1 MEGRV
6 LGILV
11 LFSTAALCTAS
22 SGHEFSSVG
31 GIKAAMYATQAY
43 YGGCYKLLNRTGP
56 VGCAAPSGEVVEAV
70 LLHYKDMH
78 LPLAGRRAVLVGA
91 VDAQALLLRLQGE
104 ASLLSSISMVLVADD
119 GLPASES
126 SALRFPGGPE
136 YAPYNA
142 SDYVWNPFGSG
153 SAYSYLPIPVFK
165 INSGLVQE
173 LAWRATY
180 NNDVGFKGSLHWAQ
194 AQLTMY
200 ATQPN
205 STACLMAGTCQAL
218 GGFSVWAA
226 LPPLPTNTSAGLPT
240 RSGLPVTLV
249 TAQLDSNAFFHD
261 HVQAANAPLSGLLAM
276 LAAMDILKAANTTQY
291 TRQLVFAGLA
301 AEPWGYLGSKRLA
314 WESVRGGSIW
324 TPGLTLADVD
334 QVCLMLWRLRLLPQL
349 GLVLRL
355 LRRRLLVLWLLLL
368 LLVLWLLLR
377 RQWQVIEVGPLGR
390 ALQLSS
396 NTTRLFMHSQPA
408 GGKWGDASPLMTA
421 LQDAGLLTSG
431 ELPLNL
437 TAASAG
443 NPGVPPS
450 SLFSFLRAKPSIAGV
465 VITEFDRQVLQPAKR
480 GSREGQMIDPYFHSA
495 YDNASW
501 VAVEP
506 IMVGAALLARALHAL
521 AAPPGAPPLQVNMSS
536 VRSLVQSLAAC
547 LVMDTP
553 GMACPLA
560 TALLNPD
567 FQITDQVVS
576 YAVKH
581 YPGPLQF
588 IHPTPSEP
596 YYKKT
601 LRFLWNWMGL
611 TSAQLANSSRAACA
625 FQANQCPAGESV
637 SMGVMVDF
645 HIVMGTCLVQ
655 ECIGWKGSNTRNAQ
669 LMGSCMRTTVRYT
682 PAMPTGLDFIPQ
694 VGSSALFYFTNAS
707 DAWQAA
713 GSWPPEPLWTE
724 SNWPNEVPFLRVLQ
738 RETPQTERAII
749 IAGVLISVGTYAFA
763 WLARTAFE
771 KTYFGGRAS

>member
-1 MEGRV
+1 
-6 LGILV
+6 LG
-11 LFSTAALCTAS
+11 
-22 SGHEFSSVG
+22 
-31 GIKAAMYATQAY
+31 
-43 YGGCYKLLNRTGP
+43 
-56 VGCAAPSGEVVEAV
+56 
-70 LLHYKDMH
+70 
-78 LPLAGRRAVLVGA
+78 
-91 VDAQALLLRLQGE
+91 
-104 ASLLSSISMVLVADD
+104 
-119 GLPASES
+119 
-126 SALRFPGGPE
+126 
-136 YAPYNA
+136 
-142 SDYVWNPFGSG
+142 
-153 SAYSYLPIPVFK
+153 
-165 INSGLVQE
+165 
-173 LAWRATY
+173 
-180 NNDVGFKGSLHWAQ
+180 
-194 AQLTMY
+194 
-200 ATQPN
+200 
-205 STACLMAGTCQAL
+205 
-218 GGFSVWAA
+218 
-226 LPPLPTNTSAGLPT
+226 
-240 RSGLPVTLV
+240 
-249 TAQLDSNAFFHD
+249 
-261 HVQAANAPLSGLLAM
+261 
-276 LAAMDILKAANTTQY
+276 
-291 TRQLVFAGLA
+291 
-301 AEPWGYLGSKRLA
+301 
-314 WESVRGGSIW
+314 
-324 TPGLTLADVD
+324 
-334 QVCLMLWRLRLLPQL
+334 
-349 GLVLRL
+349 
-355 LRRRLLVLWLLLL
+355 
-368 LLVLWLLLR
+368 
-377 RQWQVIEVGPLGR
+377 
-390 ALQLSS
+390 S

-408 GGKWGDASPLMTA
+408 GGRWGDASPLLTA

-437 TAASAG
+437 TTASAG

-465 VITEFDRQVLQPAKR
+465 VITEFDRQ
-480 GSREGQMIDPYFHSA
+480 MINPYFHSS

-521 AAPPGAPPLQVNMSS
+521 AAPPGTPPLQVNMSS

-567 FQITDQVVS
+567 F
-576 YAVKH
+576 
-581 YPGPLQF
+581 
-588 IHPTPSEP
+588 
-596 YYKKT
+596 
-601 LRFLWNWMGL
+601 
-611 TSAQLANSSRAACA
+611 
-625 FQANQCPAGESV
+625 
-637 SMGVMVDF
+637 
-645 HIVMGTCLVQ
+645 Q

>member
-70 LLHYKDMH
+70 LLHHKDMH

-91 VDAQALLLRLQGE
+91 EDAQALLLRLQGE
-104 ASLLSSISMVLVADD
+104 ASLLNSVSMVLVADD

-334 QVCLMLWRLRLLPQL
+334 QV
-349 GLVLRL
+349 
-355 LRRRLLVLWLLLL
+355 
-368 LLVLWLLLR
+368 
-377 RQWQVIEVGPLGR
+377 IEVGPLGR
-390 ALQLSS
+390 ALQLGS
-396 NTTRLFMHSQPA
+396 NTTRLFMHSQPT
-408 GGKWGDASPLMTA
+408 GGRWGDASPLLTA

-465 VITEFDRQVLQPAKR
+465 VITEFD
-480 GSREGQMIDPYFHSA
+480 SQMINPYFHSA

-521 AAPPGAPPLQVNMSS
+521 AAPPGTPPLQVNMSS

-547 LVMDTP
+547 LVLDTP

-601 LRFLWNWMGL
+601 LYRFLWNWMGL

-625 FQANQCPAGESV
+625 FQANQCPAGE
-637 SMGVMVDF
+637 
-645 HIVMGTCLVQ
+645 

-682 PAMPTGLDFIPQ
+682 PAMPTGLDFIPA
-694 VGSSALFYFTNAS
+694 VGTSALFYFTNAS

>member
-126 SALRFPGGPE
+126 SALHFPGGPE

-142 SDYVWNPFGSG
+142 SDYVWNPYGSG

-334 QVCLMLWRLRLLPQL
+334 QV
-349 GLVLRL
+349 
-355 LRRRLLVLWLLLL
+355 
-368 LLVLWLLLR
+368 
-377 RQWQVIEVGPLGR
+377 IEVGPLGR
-390 ALQLSS
+390 ALQLGS

-408 GGKWGDASPLMTA
+408 GSRWGDASPLMTA

-465 VITEFDRQVLQPAKR
+465 VITEFD
-480 GSREGQMIDPYFHSA
+480 SQMINPYFHSA

-601 LRFLWNWMGL
+601 LYRFLWNWMGL

-625 FQANQCPAGESV
+625 FQANQCPAGE
-637 SMGVMVDF
+637 
-645 HIVMGTCLVQ
+645 